1 MLFQEQ
7 IKKRVVPFGNG
18 SIVYTPKNWIGREV
32 IITLPKRSLK
42 EEIMEVIEPHLQ
54 DIQGVYLYGSYARKE
69 NEQESDVDL
78 LIISD
83 KKFDIKKE
91 NYEILVISHEKIKG
105 QIQNNPPFYLII
117 KESIPIINKSLLDEI
132 KKIKPNK
139 RKIKWL
145 IDDTKSILKINEGI
159 LELEDNEKDFNPL
172 IYSLIL
178 RLRLMYMIDCILKN
192 KINTT
197 KEFRLYAK
205 NKGVKNILTMHNIY
219 RNVRDNKKIK
229 CPIEKQEV
237 KELLE
242 IVKNE
247 TEKKSKEIN

>member
-18 SIVYTPKNWIGREV
+18 SIVYTPKNWMGREV
-32 IITLPKRSLK
+32 IITLPKKSLK

-91 NYEILVISHEKIKG
+91 NYEILVVSRKKIKDR
-105 QIQNNPPFYLII
+105 IRSNPPFYLII

-178 RLRLMYMIDCILKN
+178 IYMIDCILKN
-192 KINTT
+192 KVNTT

-205 NKGVKNILTMHNIY
+205 KIGVKNILTMHNIY

-229 CPIEKQEV
+229 YHIEKQEV
-237 KELLE
+237 NELLE

>member
-1 MLFQEQ
+1 M
-7 IKKRVVPFGNG
+7 
-18 SIVYTPKNWIGREV
+18 
-32 IITLPKRSLK
+32 
-42 EEIMEVIEPHLQ
+42 
-54 DIQGVYLYGSYARKE
+54 
-69 NEQESDVDL
+69 
-78 LIISD
+78 
-83 KKFDIKKE
+83 
-91 NYEILVISHEKIKG
+91 
-105 QIQNNPPFYLII
+105 
-117 KESIPIINKSLLDEI
+117 DEI